1 MAARDLDS
9 LLLTLGP
16 DDDEVQRHLKL
27 RALIGWVRGDAS
39 PLATRLE
46 RLDLLL
52 ARFASDPALSLRAR
66 QWWRAL
72 CEGVD
77 TTTLLAE
84 HGVAQR
90 PVFVAEFLRRTL
102 RHLLPR
108 TPQTRDG
115 AELCEL
121 VLHHPDDADW
131 LAAIGP
137 EREAR
142 LAHLLTGDDVAADS
156 LSPAPDGVQCTP
168 SRWHEALDEA
178 LACSV
183 TQLSALGLAPD
194 LRLRMAAEPGA
205 TAAFQHLMRDHEAL
219 RLALATPVMD
229 GMESLAVGA
238 AIDAMNTG
246 SLDCFRRPG
255 AQADAIRMFLSRLDA
270 CEAATEAVYAHLDE
284 FGISVDVVFRL
295 RQWRDRAARC
305 RQLLAARLAPEGR
318 GWSTLLAAI
327 VREGRE
333 HRSLRALV
341 SVNSSLLAARVAE
354 RSAETGE
361 HYITRNR
368 AEYQA
373 MLRQAAGGGAVI
385 SITTLLKF
393 GLLAMSLSAFWGGLV
408 AGLNYALSF
417 VVVQLLHWTVATK
430 QPAMTAPAMAARLK
444 DLRHEGAIEAFVD
457 EVTHLV
463 RSQVAAILGNLAL
476 VVPCVLA
483 LCGLLMLVLGHA
495 PLSVD
500 KAHYVLH
507 SLAFLGPSALFAAA
521 TGVLLFAS
529 SIVAGWVENWFVLQR
544 LESALRHHPGIT
556 AALGPVRAARGSAW
570 LARNIS
576 GLAANVSLGLMLGLV
591 PAFAAF
597 FGIGFDVRHV
607 TLSAGQLAA
616 ALVTLGPAT
625 LASAGFWSCV
635 ATLALIGALNVGV
648 SFFLAF
654 RVALRAHN
662 VTGVERQRIHGAIR
676 ARLRRAPLSFFWPA
690 REDDAA

>member
-9 LLLTLGP
+9 LLLALGP
-16 DDDEVQRHLKL
+16 DDDEVQRHLGL
-27 RALIGWVRGDAS
+27 RALTGWVRGDAS

-52 ARFASDPALSLRAR
+52 ARLEADPALAR
-66 QWWRAL
+66 KVRRWWHAV
-72 CEGVD
+72 CAGVD

-84 HGVAQR
+84 QGVAQR
-90 PVFVAEFLRRTL
+90 PVFVAEFVRRTL
-102 RHLLPR
+102 RHVLPR

-121 VLHHPDDADW
+121 VLHHPDDAAW
-131 LAAIGP
+131 LAAIGAR
-137 EREAR
+137 REAR
-142 LAHLLTGDDVAADS
+142 LACLLASGE
-156 LSPAPDGVQCTP
+156 DGLASMAGSTQARTDRP
-168 SRWHEALDEA
+168 SRWHAALDEA

-205 TAAFQHLMRDHEAL
+205 TAAFMHLMRDHEAL
-219 RLALATPVMD
+219 RHALAAT
-229 GMESLAVGA
+229 AVGPRDGNDRK
-238 AIDAMNTG
+238 DAG
-246 SLDCFRRPG
+246 IRPQG
-255 AQADAIRMFLSRLDA
+255 AQADAVRQFLARLDD
-270 CEAATEAVYAHLDE
+270 CESATEAVYAHLDE
-284 FGISVDVVFRL
+284 HGISVNVVFRL

-305 RQLLAARLAPEGR
+305 RQLLAARLAPDGT
-318 GWSTLLAAI
+318 GWGDLLAGI
-327 VREGRE
+327 VHEGRE

-341 SVNSSLLAARVAE
+341 SANSSLLAARVAE

-368 AEYQA
+368 AEYQS

-385 SITTLLKF
+385 SVTTLLKF
-393 GLLAMSLSAFWGGLV
+393 GLLALGLSAFWGGLA

-417 VVVQLLHWTVATK
+417 VVVQLMHWTVATK
-430 QPAMTAPAMAARLK
+430 QPAMTAPAMAARLR
-444 DLRHEGAIEAFVD
+444 DLRHEGAVEAFVD

-483 LCGLLMLVLGHA
+483 LCGLLVPVLGHP
-495 PLSVD
+495 PLGED

-507 SLAFLGPSALFAAA
+507 SLAFFGPSALFAAG

-544 LESALRHHPGIT
+544 LESALRHHPRIT
-556 AALGPVRAARGSAW
+556 AALGVARAARWSGW

-591 PAFAAF
+591 PAFATF
-597 FGIGFDVRHV
+597 FGVGFDVRHV

-635 ATLALIGALNVGV
+635 ATLALIGTLNVGV

-662 VTGVERQRIHGAIR
+662 VTGLDRQRIHGAIR

-690 REDDAA
+690 REAPPERHG